1 MAVSGRGVPS
11 GVDGPDDI
19 RAYFEKAHLGAWDL
33 QGRDVT
39 VAIRAVS
46 NPKLRTEGG
55 GSQKK
60 PVVFFEGTEKS
71 LVLNK
76 TNMATIVSLYG
87 TKVQNWIGKRITLY
101 PTTTKFGRETVDAIR
116 VRPKKPAEKSRG
128 VESQPV
134 DPDMRARQNAAAKE
148 TSA

>member
-1 MAVSGRGVPS
+1 MSGRGVPS
-11 GVDGPDDI
+11 GVDGPEDI

-39 VAIRAVS
+39 VVIRAVS

-55 GSQKK
+55 GTQKK

-76 TNMATIVSLYG
+76 TNTATIVSLYG
-87 TKVQNWIGKRITLY
+87 TKVGDWIGKRITLY

-116 VRPKKPAEKSRG
+116 IRPKKPSDKPRG
-128 VESQPV
+128 VQSQPV
-134 DPDMRARQNAAAKE
+134 DPGMRDRQTKAAQEAG
-148 TSA
+148 S